1 MREKMIEKVVIV
13 LLLVLQIWQIGGSVL
28 VVQAKIEEGDVVFLQ
43 GDHECDS
50 LLEYW
55 MEDYQR
61 WSYKIVWY
69 VYYLDQKEG
78 KKYPAFCI
86 EPAKSGVGTG
96 YDSYD

>member
-55 MEDYQR
+55 MEDYH
-61 WSYKIVWY
+61 
-69 VYYLDQKEG
+69 
-78 KKYPAFCI
+78 PFFF
-86 EPAKSGVGTG
+86 T
-96 YDSYD
+96 